1 MLLKNFLIKEL
12 RTTIVDP
19 MKLDQAIEGLHSK
32 YSKRMVSVNLFLISF
47 CYDIFFC
54 IKCDFVKGICIF
66 KKNNTFNSDPGNSTT
81 ASVASVHLSAN

>member
-47 CYDIFFC
+47 FYDIFFC
-54 IKCDFVKGICIF
+54 I
-66 KKNNTFNSDPGNSTT
+66 
-81 ASVASVHLSAN
+81 